1 MAFRVSA
8 RTVLQ
13 LGAELISSDAIAFY
27 ELIKNAFDAKSL
39 NVKIKIVSRMKY
51 TIANTINDEIFV
63 LLNRN
68 KEVSDYEIQLI
79 KEKIIANLDN
89 SAPFI
94 KSFSDRITKQFDLSK
109 ISNILDL
116 VNYIAIEDTG
126 DGMTYDDLENIYL
139 TIGTRSRLKEREIQK
154 NLFNNKTCVEEA
166 IRPILGEKGVGRLS
180 VMRLGERVRIKSKTL
195 GEEQWNILEIDWS
208 EFSHTSDK
216 LIDEIE
222 ISPYTIEAPLDK
234 DVKGTKIIIS
244 RLSAEWSQEKLNEIV
259 RQEFTKLTDPFTPEV
274 RYPISPSFNN
284 KPVFIPPF
292 NTILFDHAHA
302 EIIAELYFDD
312 KEQPHLVG
320 TVNYKKH
327 LRISSFKIS
336 EEHLNSISNVT
347 GPSVL
352 KSLGPFNVHFYWYNR
367 QQLTGIDGIG
377 VKKQVGELVNQWSG
391 GLMVFR
397 DGFRVNPYGSP
408 DDDWLDLDRKALA
421 SGGYKVNR
429 KQIIGKVDITS
440 NNNPNLMD
448 QTNREGL
455 RDCKE
460 KIALVNILNYVVKVE
475 FKRFMEIVDKDTE
488 SKDAVDF
495 KAIEMRTDS
504 IEIEMKNNFKQ
515 LLHNYPDII
524 KESKVVNSIQS
535 SIEGIRKVIL
545 DTKSIA
551 KSFDKGRSEL
561 VHLAGLGLMVE
572 ILGHELNRATTH
584 TLSILSQ
591 LDGVSSPQI
600 LESRLK
606 TLEAQLKT
614 LQKRIQILD
623 PLGTAAR
630 QRKEKFDLIH
640 WVKEIVNTHESQFK
654 RHEIVCNVSVKGGES
669 KSTWTVNMVKGM
681 LIQILEN
688 LISNSV
694 YWLKQYK
701 MTHNLYDPV
710 IDIILN
716 PTTQEIRISDNG
728 PGIDISRKE
737 IIFKPFITTK
747 PPNQGKG
754 LGLFLSREI
763 AEYHDAE
770 LYLADEKTAHL
781 NKLNT
786 FVLALEGKSL

>member
-27 ELIKNAFDAKSL
+27 ELIKNAFDAKSI
-39 NVKIKIVSRMKY
+39 NVKISIVTRMPFP
-51 TIANTINDEIFV
+51 IASNINEELNK
-63 LLNRN
+63 LLNSN
-68 KEVSDYEIQLI
+68 KPASDAVIQAI
-79 KEKIIANLDN
+79 KKKIIANLDN

-94 KSFSDRITKQFDLSK
+94 KSFSDRISKQSDLSE
-109 ISNILDL
+109 ILNILDL
-116 VNYIAIEDTG
+116 VNYIAIEDSG
-126 DGMTYDDLENIYL
+126 DGMSYDDLDNVYL
-139 TIGTRSRLKEREIQK
+139 TIGTRSRLKERKIQMELFCNK
-154 NLFNNKTCVEEA
+154 NCVEEA

-195 GEEQWNILEIDWS
+195 GEKQWNILEIDWS
-208 EFSHTSDK
+208 AFSHESDK
-216 LIDEIE
+216 LIDEID
-222 ISPYTIEAPLDK
+222 ISPYTIEAPLDRNI
-234 DVKGTKIIIS
+234 KGTKIVIS
-244 RLSAEWSQEKLNEIV
+244 RLTSEWSQEKLNDIV
-259 RQEFTKLTDPFTPEV
+259 KHEFTKLTDPFTPDV
-274 RYPISPSFNN
+274 RYPISPSYNS

-312 KEQPHLVG
+312 NEQPCLVG
-320 TVNYKKH
+320 TVDYKKQV
-327 LRISSFKIS
+327 RISSFKIS
-336 EEHLNSISNVT
+336 DEHLNSISGVT
-347 GPSVL
+347 DSAVL
-352 KSLGPFNVHFYWYNR
+352 KSLGPFKVRFYWYNR
-367 QQLTGIDGIG
+367 QQLTAIDGIG
-377 VKKQVGELVNQWSG
+377 IKLEVGKLVNQWSG

-408 DDDWLDLDRKALA
+408 DDDWLDLDRRALA
-421 SGGYKVNR
+421 SSGYKVNR

-460 KIALVNILNYVVKVE
+460 KIALKNILNYVVKVE
-475 FKRFMEIVDKDTE
+475 FKGFMEIVDKDIE
-488 SKDAVDF
+488 SKDDVDF
-495 KAIEMRTDS
+495 KAIEKRTDS
-504 IEIEMKNNFKQ
+504 IDAEIKSNFKQ
-515 LLHNYPDII
+515 LLSKYPDIV
-524 KESKVVNSIQS
+524 KESKVVTSIQA
-535 SIEGIRKVIL
+535 SIEDIRKVIA
-545 DTKSIA
+545 DTKGIA
-551 KSFDKGRSEL
+551 KSFDKGRAEL

-584 TLSILSQ
+584 TLNILSQ
-591 LDGVSSPQI
+591 IDGVKSPQI

-630 QRKEKFDLIH
+630 QRKEKFDLMH
-640 WVKEIVNTHESQFK
+640 WVKEIVSTHESQFS
-654 RHEIVCNVSVKGGES
+654 RHDIVCNVDVIGKGNES
-669 KSTWTVNMVKGM
+669 KWIVNMVKGM
-681 LIQILEN
+681 LIQIIEN

-701 MTHNLYDPV
+701 MTHNSYRPV
-710 IDIILN
+710 IDISLN
-716 PTTQEIRISDNG
+716 SSTKEIRFSDNG
-728 PGIDISRKE
+728 PGVDISRRE
-737 IIFKPFITTK
+737 MIFKPFITTK

-770 LYLADEKTAHL
+770 LYLADETSIHA

-786 FVLALEGKSL
+786 FVLALEAKSA